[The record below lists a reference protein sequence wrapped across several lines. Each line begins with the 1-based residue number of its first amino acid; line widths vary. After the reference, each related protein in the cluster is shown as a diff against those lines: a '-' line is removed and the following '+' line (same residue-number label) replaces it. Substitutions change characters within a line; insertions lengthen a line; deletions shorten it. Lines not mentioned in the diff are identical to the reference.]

1 MLAMTPESY
10 ISKRLVGLFL
20 LGFVLFNY
28 PVISLFNLDKF
39 WFGIPIL
46 YLYVFGVWL
55 ILIIL
60 IVLVTKF
67 NHNNSQFTRS
77 PYNAE

>member
-1 MLAMTPESY
+1 MTPESY

-39 WFGIPIL
+39 WLGIPIL

-55 ILIIL
+55 ILVIL
-60 IVLVTKF
+60 IVLVTKL
-67 NHNNSQFTRS
+67 NHNNSQYTRS
-77 PYNAE
+77 PYTAE

>member
-55 ILIIL
+55 ILVIL

>member
-1 MLAMTPESY
+1 MTPESL
-10 ISKRLVGLFL
+10 IGKRLVGLFL

-28 PVISLFNLDKF
+28 PVISLFNLNKF

-55 ILIIL
+55 ILVLL
-60 IVLVTKF
+60 IVLITKTY
-67 NHNNSQFTRS
+67 HNRSQPTRS
-77 PYNAE
+77 MYNTE

>member
-1 MLAMTPESY
+1 MTPEAYVSR
-10 ISKRLVGLFL
+10 RLVGLFL

-28 PVISLFNLDKF
+28 PVISLFNLNKF

-55 ILIIL
+55 ILVLL
-60 IVLVTKF
+60 IVLITKI
-67 NHNNSQFTRS
+67 NHNNSKYMRS
-77 PYNAE
+77 PYTAE